1 MYIDPGSGGCWPRR
15 RASLVDKGKP
25 DVSRGRKATGPT
37 RSAGLPDRKNASC
50 ASSPNS
56 SALSPR
62 PAIEMSIL
70 VAYTSRHGATGE
82 IAKRI
87 AQCLRAR
94 GHHADARPVL
104 DAGDLADCEGFVIG
118 GAADSRHWLKDAT
131 AFVRRNRGPLDD
143 HKVADDVGAKGK
155 NTLNGMKVQR
165 NPARDEPRAFKAPG
179 PRPEQSTSVTGKPEG
194 DIDAIKAAV
203 TREASM
209 SAGVRSHVTCAG
221 GLLHLSESRMATR

>member
-1 MYIDPGSGGCWPRR
+1 MPA
-15 RASLVDKGKP
+15 ASLVDKGKP

-37 RSAGLPDRKNASC
+37 RSAGLPDRKNVSC

-70 VAYTSRHGATGE
+70 VAYASKHGATGE
-82 IAKRI
+82 IAERI
-87 AQCLRAR
+87 AQGLRAT
-94 GHHADARPVL
+94 GQHADTRAVQ
-104 DAGDLADCEGFVIG
+104 DAGDLADYEGFVIVS
-118 GAADSRHWLKDAT
+118 AADSRHWLKDPT
-131 AFVRRNRGPLDD
+131 AFVRCNREPLDD
-143 HKVADDVGAKGK
+143 DKVAEDVGAKGK
-155 NTLNGMKVQR
+155 NTLNPMKVQR
-165 NPARDEPRAFKAPG
+165 NPARDEPCAFKALG

-209 SAGVRSHVTCAG
+209 CAGVRSHVTCAG
-221 GLLHLSESRMATR
+221 GLLHPSESRMATR